1 MAVAEQPGRKCP
13 PHQKN
18 ATAVKKIDT
27 FCCDSLGKLIS
38 PRVITTIE
46 RSCSEILHPACH
58 GSEVFGCF
66 LILPGYLPFLW
77 KDGKVLSFFS
87 ACNQQQCVLIRNA
100 VLPQGRKKAG
110 VLQKIILVS
119 ALGELGP
126 AAASCVTDHDLCL
139 RSGLAKLRLVFKPVT
154 HLDMHL
160 HVLLVQK
167 RKFS

>member
-110 VLQKIILVS
+110 GTAKNHSGFSTGRIGTCCCL
-119 ALGELGP
+119 
-126 AAASCVTDHDLCL
+126 LCY
-139 RSGLAKLRLVFKPVT
+139 RSGSLPEIWAGQVKTCV
-154 HLDMHL
+154 
-160 HVLLVQK
+160 
-167 RKFS
+167 